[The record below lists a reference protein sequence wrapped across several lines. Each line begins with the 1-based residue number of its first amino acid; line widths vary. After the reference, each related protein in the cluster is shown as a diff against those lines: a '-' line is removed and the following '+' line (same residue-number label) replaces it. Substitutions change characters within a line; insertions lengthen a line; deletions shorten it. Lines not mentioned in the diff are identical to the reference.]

1 MLNIQNYTKRFGDK
15 IAVDDLSL
23 HIAAGEI
30 CAFIGHNGA
39 GKTTTLKACCGLLK
53 PDGGTITVNGIDIQ
67 KDPIACKKIMA
78 YIPDNPDLYEFLT
91 GYEYLNF
98 VADMYGVSEADRKAR
113 MEALAERLD
122 IKNALPNLISEC
134 SHGMKQKIAVIGAL
148 IHEPKL
154 ILMDEPFVGL
164 DPIAAHELP
173 KRRRYLL
180 FHTRFGSGGE
190 AVRQCGHYQKRQAH
204 CTRHHG
210 QRARR
215 RFFGAGLLR
224 AGRPQGLKGG
234 GCMLRSLWKLQ
245 WKQFAARMKKGNG
258 KKTSGGWL
266 VFLMLF
272 FVVCMEILMFVVF
285 AELVPLCEM
294 GLTWLYFAMA
304 GTAALA
310 LSMLGSV
317 FMTQAQLYDVKDN
330 ERLLSMP
337 IPPKYILLTR
347 IAMLFTTTAGYTLA
361 VLLPAFGIYAFS
373 YGASA
378 TMIIGWLFTF
388 VALSLISQ
396 SVCCALGWVLHK
408 LLSRLRNKAVV
419 SLLYMVIFM
428 AVYWYFYANVN
439 SFLSGLVMQG
449 TQIAGA
455 MKYVWL
461 LYAIGMAC
469 GGSLL
474 HTLLVTLLSA
484 AIALFTLWRLSASF
498 ISSVR
503 TSGAKAGAK
512 HKSGKASAKQR
523 TPVLSVA
530 HKEQRKFFTSPAYLM
545 NFGFGLVII
554 PVLPIAA
561 AIFRGKLMQM
571 ISLMGFRPEW
581 IALGIFGVMAFC
593 IATSCA
599 TAPSVSLEGKNLW
612 VLRTMPISGKTVLLG
627 KLLMV
632 CRLQMP
638 LVAVSVLAL
647 CLIAGCGIGLTVLT
661 VCVCVLFCWF
671 VGTLGLVM
679 NLLAPRFDWQSEN
692 QPCKQSLSV
701 CVTMFGAYFFAAV
714 IVGVFFAVSAL
725 HIPGIAA
732 YAVTTAFL
740 LLASVLMHLLLV
752 HWGAKK
758 FERLEA

>member
-1 MLNIQNYTKRFGDK
+1 
-15 IAVDDLSL
+15 
-23 HIAAGEI
+23 
-30 CAFIGHNGA
+30 
-39 GKTTTLKACCGLLK
+39 
-53 PDGGTITVNGIDIQ
+53 
-67 KDPIACKKIMA
+67 
-78 YIPDNPDLYEFLT
+78 
-91 GYEYLNF
+91 
-98 VADMYGVSEADRKAR
+98 
-113 MEALAERLD
+113 
-122 IKNALPNLISEC
+122 
-134 SHGMKQKIAVIGAL
+134 
-148 IHEPKL
+148 
-154 ILMDEPFVGL
+154 
-164 DPIAAHELP
+164 
-173 KRRRYLL
+173 
-180 FHTRFGSGGE
+180 
-190 AVRQCGHYQKRQAH
+190 
-204 CTRHHG
+204 
-210 QRARR
+210 
-215 RFFGAGLLR
+215 
-224 AGRPQGLKGG
+224 
-234 GCMLRSLWKLQ
+234 MLRSLWKLQ

-304 GTAALA
+304 GTMALA
-310 LSMLGSV
+310 FSMLGSV
-317 FMTQAQLYDVKDN
+317 FMTQAQLYDAKDN

-455 MKYVWL
+455 MKYVWP

-503 TSGAKAGAK
+503 TSGAKAVQSTNRAK
-512 HKSGKASAKQR
+512 LPQSSARRCCLLRIRSSGSSSQ
-523 TPVLSVA
+523 
-530 HKEQRKFFTSPAYLM
+530 
-545 NFGFGLVII
+545 
-554 PVLPIAA
+554 
-561 AIFRGKLMQM
+561 
-571 ISLMGFRPEW
+571 
-581 IALGIFGVMAFC
+581 
-593 IATSCA
+593 
-599 TAPSVSLEGKNLW
+599 
-612 VLRTMPISGKTVLLG
+612 
-627 KLLMV
+627 
-632 CRLQMP
+632 
-638 LVAVSVLAL
+638 
-647 CLIAGCGIGLTVLT
+647 
-661 VCVCVLFCWF
+661 
-671 VGTLGLVM
+671 
-679 NLLAPRFDWQSEN
+679 APR
-692 QPCKQSLSV
+692 
-701 CVTMFGAYFFAAV
+701 T
-714 IVGVFFAVSAL
+714 
-725 HIPGIAA
+725 
-732 YAVTTAFL
+732 
-740 LLASVLMHLLLV
+740 
-752 HWGAKK
+752 
-758 FERLEA
+758 

>member
-1 MLNIQNYTKRFGDK
+1 
-15 IAVDDLSL
+15 
-23 HIAAGEI
+23 
-30 CAFIGHNGA
+30 
-39 GKTTTLKACCGLLK
+39 
-53 PDGGTITVNGIDIQ
+53 
-67 KDPIACKKIMA
+67 
-78 YIPDNPDLYEFLT
+78 
-91 GYEYLNF
+91 
-98 VADMYGVSEADRKAR
+98 
-113 MEALAERLD
+113 
-122 IKNALPNLISEC
+122 
-134 SHGMKQKIAVIGAL
+134 
-148 IHEPKL
+148 
-154 ILMDEPFVGL
+154 
-164 DPIAAHELP
+164 
-173 KRRRYLL
+173 
-180 FHTRFGSGGE
+180 
-190 AVRQCGHYQKRQAH
+190 
-204 CTRHHG
+204 
-210 QRARR
+210 
-215 RFFGAGLLR
+215 
-224 AGRPQGLKGG
+224 
-234 GCMLRSLWKLQ
+234 
-245 WKQFAARMKKGNG
+245 
-258 KKTSGGWL
+258 
-266 VFLMLF
+266 MLF
-272 FVVCMEILMFVVF
+272 LVVCMEILMFVGF

-304 GTAALA
+304 GTVALA

-317 FMTQAQLYDVKDN
+317 FMTQAQLYDAKDN
-330 ERLLSMP
+330 ELLLSMP

-408 LLSRLRNKAVV
+408 LLSRLRNKALV

-455 MKYVWL
+455 MKYVWP

-498 ISSVR
+498 ISSVC

-545 NFGFGLVII
+545 NFGFGLVVI

-571 ISLMGFRPEW
+571 ISLMSFRPEW
-581 IALGIFGVMAFC
+581 IALGIFWRDGVLHRE
-593 IATSCA
+593 SCA
-599 TAPSVSLEGKNLW
+599 TARLSRWRAKICGCCARCHKRQNGAFGQAPYGVPPANAACRRQCFGALPHRRVRYRAHGADR
-612 VLRTMPISGKTVLLG
+612 LRLRFVLL
-627 KLLMV
+627 V
-632 CRLQMP
+632 RRHARPCDEPAR
-638 LVAVSVLAL
+638 AAL
-647 CLIAGCGIGLTVLT
+647 
-661 VCVCVLFCWF
+661 
-671 VGTLGLVM
+671 
-679 NLLAPRFDWQSEN
+679 
-692 QPCKQSLSV
+692 
-701 CVTMFGAYFFAAV
+701 
-714 IVGVFFAVSAL
+714 
-725 HIPGIAA
+725 
-732 YAVTTAFL
+732 
-740 LLASVLMHLLLV
+740 
-752 HWGAKK
+752 
-758 FERLEA
+758 

>member
-1 MLNIQNYTKRFGDK
+1 
-15 IAVDDLSL
+15 
-23 HIAAGEI
+23 
-30 CAFIGHNGA
+30 
-39 GKTTTLKACCGLLK
+39 
-53 PDGGTITVNGIDIQ
+53 
-67 KDPIACKKIMA
+67 
-78 YIPDNPDLYEFLT
+78 
-91 GYEYLNF
+91 
-98 VADMYGVSEADRKAR
+98 
-113 MEALAERLD
+113 
-122 IKNALPNLISEC
+122 
-134 SHGMKQKIAVIGAL
+134 
-148 IHEPKL
+148 
-154 ILMDEPFVGL
+154 
-164 DPIAAHELP
+164 
-173 KRRRYLL
+173 
-180 FHTRFGSGGE
+180 
-190 AVRQCGHYQKRQAH
+190 
-204 CTRHHG
+204 
-210 QRARR
+210 
-215 RFFGAGLLR
+215 
-224 AGRPQGLKGG
+224 
-234 GCMLRSLWKLQ
+234 MLRSLWKLQ

-317 FMTQAQLYDVKDN
+317 FMTQAQLYDAKDN

-455 MKYVWL
+455 K
-461 LYAIGMAC
+461 
-469 GGSLL
+469 
-474 HTLLVTLLSA
+474 
-484 AIALFTLWRLSASF
+484 R
-498 ISSVR
+498 
-503 TSGAKAGAK
+503 
-512 HKSGKASAKQR
+512 KSGKASAKQR

-545 NFGFGLVII
+545 NFGFGLVVI

-571 ISLMGFRPEW
+571 ISLMSFRPEW

-599 TAPSVSLEGKNLW
+599 TAPSISLEGKNLW
-612 VLRTMPISGKTVLLG
+612 VLRTMPIRGKTVLLG

-638 LVAVSVLAL
+638 FVAVSVLAL
-647 CLIAGCGIGLTVLT
+647 CLIVGCGIGLTVLT

>member
-1 MLNIQNYTKRFGDK
+1 
-15 IAVDDLSL
+15 
-23 HIAAGEI
+23 
-30 CAFIGHNGA
+30 
-39 GKTTTLKACCGLLK
+39 
-53 PDGGTITVNGIDIQ
+53 
-67 KDPIACKKIMA
+67 
-78 YIPDNPDLYEFLT
+78 
-91 GYEYLNF
+91 
-98 VADMYGVSEADRKAR
+98 
-113 MEALAERLD
+113 
-122 IKNALPNLISEC
+122 
-134 SHGMKQKIAVIGAL
+134 
-148 IHEPKL
+148 
-154 ILMDEPFVGL
+154 
-164 DPIAAHELP
+164 
-173 KRRRYLL
+173 
-180 FHTRFGSGGE
+180 
-190 AVRQCGHYQKRQAH
+190 
-204 CTRHHG
+204 
-210 QRARR
+210 
-215 RFFGAGLLR
+215 
-224 AGRPQGLKGG
+224 
-234 GCMLRSLWKLQ
+234 MLRSLWKLQ

-272 FVVCMEILMFVVF
+272 IVVCMEILMFVVF
-285 AELVPLCEM
+285 AALVPLCEM

-304 GTAALA
+304 GTMALA

-317 FMTQAQLYDVKDN
+317 FMTQAQLYDAKDN

-378 TMIIGWLFTF
+378 TMMIGWLFTF

-439 SFLSGLVMQG
+439 SFLSGIVMQG

-455 MKYVWL
+455 MKYVWP

-474 HTLLVTLLSA
+474 HTLLVTVLSA

-545 NFGFGLVII
+545 NFGFGLVVI

-571 ISLMGFRPEW
+571 ISLMGVRPEW
-581 IALGIFGVMAFC
+581 IALGIFGVMAF
-593 IATSCA
+593 
-599 TAPSVSLEGKNLW
+599 W
-612 VLRTMPISGKTVLLG
+612 HRDVLRDRAVCLVGGQKSVGSAHDAHKRQNGAFGQAPYGVPPANAACCRQCFGALPHRRVRYRAHGADRLRLRFVLL
-627 KLLMV
+627 V
-632 CRLQMP
+632 RRHARPCDEPAR
-638 LVAVSVLAL
+638 AAL
-647 CLIAGCGIGLTVLT
+647 
-661 VCVCVLFCWF
+661 
-671 VGTLGLVM
+671 
-679 NLLAPRFDWQSEN
+679 
-692 QPCKQSLSV
+692 
-701 CVTMFGAYFFAAV
+701 
-714 IVGVFFAVSAL
+714 
-725 HIPGIAA
+725 
-732 YAVTTAFL
+732 
-740 LLASVLMHLLLV
+740 
-752 HWGAKK
+752 
-758 FERLEA
+758 

>member
-1 MLNIQNYTKRFGDK
+1 
-15 IAVDDLSL
+15 
-23 HIAAGEI
+23 
-30 CAFIGHNGA
+30 
-39 GKTTTLKACCGLLK
+39 
-53 PDGGTITVNGIDIQ
+53 
-67 KDPIACKKIMA
+67 
-78 YIPDNPDLYEFLT
+78 
-91 GYEYLNF
+91 
-98 VADMYGVSEADRKAR
+98 
-113 MEALAERLD
+113 
-122 IKNALPNLISEC
+122 
-134 SHGMKQKIAVIGAL
+134 
-148 IHEPKL
+148 
-154 ILMDEPFVGL
+154 
-164 DPIAAHELP
+164 
-173 KRRRYLL
+173 
-180 FHTRFGSGGE
+180 
-190 AVRQCGHYQKRQAH
+190 
-204 CTRHHG
+204 
-210 QRARR
+210 
-215 RFFGAGLLR
+215 
-224 AGRPQGLKGG
+224 
-234 GCMLRSLWKLQ
+234 MLRSLWKLQ

-304 GTAALA
+304 GTMALA
-310 LSMLGSV
+310 FSMLGSV
-317 FMTQAQLYDVKDN
+317 FMTQAQLYDAKDN

-455 MKYVWL
+455 MKYVWP

-498 ISSVR
+498 ISSVS

-523 TPVLSVA
+523 TPVLSVT

-545 NFGFGLVII
+545 NFGFGLVVI
-554 PVLPIAA
+554 PVLPIA
-561 AIFRGKLMQM
+561 
-571 ISLMGFRPEW
+571 
-581 IALGIFGVMAFC
+581 
-593 IATSCA
+593 
-599 TAPSVSLEGKNLW
+599 
-612 VLRTMPISGKTVLLG
+612 
-627 KLLMV
+627 
-632 CRLQMP
+632 
-638 LVAVSVLAL
+638 AVSVLAL

-752 HWGAKK
+752 RWGAKK